1 MDGIRAAQT
10 SSKDMHL
17 SQTSAL
23 ANAGLG
29 QY

>member
-1 MDGIRAAQT
+1 MDRIRAAQT
-10 SSKDMHL
+10 SNKDMHL